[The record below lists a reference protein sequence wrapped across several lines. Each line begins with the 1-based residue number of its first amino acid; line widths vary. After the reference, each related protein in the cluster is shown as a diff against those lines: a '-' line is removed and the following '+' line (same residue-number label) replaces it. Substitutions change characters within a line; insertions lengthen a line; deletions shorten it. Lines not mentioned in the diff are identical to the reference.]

1 MTTIYTIGHSNVPA
15 SRIVTLLQE
24 HQIQAVVDV
33 RSSPYSRFSPQFNKK
48 VLSETLP
55 AAGIEYQFA
64 GDQLGGRPQ
73 DPTCYSGGLLPQ
85 NKADYARLLDH
96 GAVTTKPFFL
106 AGIQHLLELAAT
118 RRTAILCSEAD
129 PDKCHR
135 NHLIG
140 KYLEGQGVEVVH
152 IRIPGNQPAGEQ

>member
-1 MTTIYTIGHSNVPA
+1 MQMTTIYTLGHSNVPA
-15 SRIVTLLQE
+15 SRIVALLQQ

-48 VLSETLP
+48 ALAETLA

-73 DPTCYSGGLLPQ
+73 DPSCYSGGQLPQ
-85 NKADYARLLDH
+85 NKADYARLLVYD
-96 GAVTTKPFFL
+96 AVTTKPFFL
-106 AGIQHLLELAAT
+106 AGIQHLLELADT
-118 RRTAILCSEAD
+118 HRTAILCSEAD

-140 KYLEGQGVEVVH
+140 KYLEAQGVEVVH
-152 IRIPGNQPAGEQ
+152 IRIPGNQPNR